1 MGPMIPRVVGFC
13 TTPSAVQ
20 TNNLEDY
27 PMKFRALAV
36 VAVASAALLVAS
48 GSANAAPDPAAKDAP
63 KQVVKKKKFKIA
75 CKKRWVVKTV
85 KRNGK
90 FRKACVRLVAGL
102 LDDQDLY
109 EQGRDLAKE
118 GRYEE
123 ALVVLAAIVN
133 QNDPKVLNYT
143 GYSHRKAGRLETG
156 VAFYQKALAINPDF
170 ILAREYL
177 GEGYVA
183 AGRVDLAMVQLDEI
197 KKRRGVD
204 CAEYVLLQKAI
215 TEAN

>member
-1 MGPMIPRVVGFC
+1 
-13 TTPSAVQ
+13 
-20 TNNLEDY
+20 
-27 PMKFRALAV
+27 MKFHTLALA
-36 VAVASAALLVAS
+36 AVASASLLLAS
-48 GSANAAPDPAAKDAP
+48 GGSLAAPDPAKVEP
-63 KQVVKKKKFKIA
+63 TKQIVKKKKKVVLI

-109 EQGRDLAKE
+109 EQGRDLAKN

-183 AGRVDLAMVQLDEI
+183 AGRIDLAMVQLDEI
-197 KKRRGVD
+197 KKRAGVD
-204 CAEYVLLQKAI
+204 SAEYELLLKAI
-215 TEAN
+215 EAAN

>member
-1 MGPMIPRVVGFC
+1 MK
-13 TTPSAVQ
+13 TDPSK
-20 TNNLEDY
+20 T
-27 PMKFRALAV
+27 
-36 VAVASAALLVAS
+36 
-48 GSANAAPDPAAKDAP
+48 
-63 KQVVKKKKFKIA
+63 VVKKKKKIVLI

-90 FRKACVRLVAGL
+90 SVRRCVKLVAGL

-109 EQGRDLAKE
+109 EQGRELAKN

-143 GYSHRKAGRLETG
+143 GYSHRKAGRLEIG
-156 VAFYQKALAINPDF
+156 IAYYRKALAINPNF
-170 ILAREYL
+170 VLAREYL

-183 AGRVDLAMVQLDEI
+183 AGRIDLAKAELAEI
-197 KKRRGVD
+197 EKRCGIG
-204 CAEYVLLQKAI
+204 CEEYKDLSEAI
-215 TEAN
+215 ATAN

>member
-1 MGPMIPRVVGFC
+1 
-13 TTPSAVQ
+13 
-20 TNNLEDY
+20 
-27 PMKFRALAV
+27 MKFHTLALA
-36 VAVASAALLVAS
+36 AVATASLLLTS
-48 GSANAAPDPAAKDAP
+48 GGAFAAPDPVKVDP
-63 KQVVKKKKFKIA
+63 GKHVIKKKIKLH
-75 CKKRWVVKTV
+75 CKKHWAIKTV
-85 KRNGK
+85 KRHGK
-90 FRKACVRLVAGL
+90 RTKACVRLVAGL

-183 AGRVDLAMVQLDEI
+183 AGRIDLAMVQLDEI
-197 KKRRGVD
+197 KNRCGVN
-204 CAEYVLLQKAI
+204 CAEYELLQKAI
-215 TEAN
+215 SAAN

>member
-1 MGPMIPRVVGFC
+1 
-13 TTPSAVQ
+13 
-20 TNNLEDY
+20 
-27 PMKFRALAV
+27 MKFHTLALA
-36 VAVASAALLVAS
+36 AVASASLLLAS
-48 GSANAAPDPAAKDAP
+48 GGTLAAPDPMKMEPAKT
-63 KQVVKKKKFKIA
+63 VVKKKKTVLI

-109 EQGRDLAKE
+109 EQGRDLAKD

-143 GYSHRKAGRLETG
+143 GYSHRKSGRLETG
-156 VAFYQKALAINPDF
+156 VAFYQRALAINPDF

-183 AGRVDLAMVQLDEI
+183 AGRIDLAMVQLGEI
-197 KKRRGVD
+197 KNRCGVN
-204 CAEYVLLQKAI
+204 CAEYELLQKAI
-215 TEAN
+215 NAAN